1 VILTGHLAYVRGL
14 ERPKNSG
21 TVDLLYSARGFH
33 FYLLVFRQWPE
44 TEIMSAKIMGNGVPQ
59 LERIS

>member
-1 VILTGHLAYVRGL
+1 
-14 ERPKNSG
+14 
-21 TVDLLYSARGFH
+21 
-33 FYLLVFRQWPE
+33 VFRQWPE